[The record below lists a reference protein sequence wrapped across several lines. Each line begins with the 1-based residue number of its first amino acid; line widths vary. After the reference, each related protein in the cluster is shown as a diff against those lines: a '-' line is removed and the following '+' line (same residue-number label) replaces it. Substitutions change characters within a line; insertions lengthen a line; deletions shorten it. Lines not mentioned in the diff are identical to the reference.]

1 MPENDL
7 GKMQSEAVG
16 GITKAQFNAV
26 IDRAEAIYKP
36 IIAAHGG
43 TLVMHRNWDDST
55 VNAYAEQNGSNW
67 EVSMFGGLA
76 KRPEVT
82 EDGFA
87 MVLCHEIGH
96 HLGGFPYVQDWA
108 ADEGQSD
115 MHATGAC
122 AHKVFGQNLML
133 SEAAASDLPAEVKD
147 KCDAHHASSADR
159 DICYR
164 SIVAGKSLADL
175 LAALGGTGPVNYNTP
190 DTKVVSRT
198 NHQHPAAQCRLDTY
212 MASAYCGNSQWD
224 YTLIPGKSLDHFSKE
239 AEAEAM
245 AHSCVDGDGARP
257 TCWFAPLG
265 DNPTPPA
272 DECPLQDPALCAVLC
287 QLEPSQPWCE

>member
-1 MPENDL
+1 VAYSKIAACFGLVLASHAYAGTRTSFMPENDL

-115 MHATGAC
+115 MHATGAHGIEL
-122 AHKVFGQNLML
+122 AFRHRHL
-133 SEAAASDLPAEVKD
+133 
-147 KCDAHHASSADR
+147 CDHPTG
-159 DICYR
+159 R
-164 SIVAGKSLADL
+164 S
-175 LAALGGTGPVNYNTP
+175 
-190 DTKVVSRT
+190 R
-198 NHQHPAAQCRLDTY
+198 
-212 MASAYCGNSQWD
+212 
-224 YTLIPGKSLDHFSKE
+224 
-239 AEAEAM
+239 
-245 AHSCVDGDGARP
+245 
-257 TCWFAPLG
+257 
-265 DNPTPPA
+265 
-272 DECPLQDPALCAVLC
+272 
-287 QLEPSQPWCE
+287 